1 MQQGARELNSLIEQV
16 SKKVV
21 DKTINEKYLISRMAV
36 IVNSFDAD
44 TNSASII
51 IPTDLKNPTTYKYP
65 NRTGKKKLNST
76 VWSGGEIQTYGDKV
90 YLVYQ
95 TNNISQGWLENNNS
109 LNISEG
115 GGSSG
120 SDITDVI
127 LNKTTTDVVSYTGT
141 PWPVSAGSVSYS
153 GGSSKSVLGSS
164 TTFALSNG
172 AVTHGSLTGH
182 TDEVLGTGTTFN
194 VTNPTINVTPSQTY
208 LGATASGT
216 AVGADGTASVVTG
229 YTPSTDT
236 FVKSVSAETNKNLVT
251 TTVPNVTNAGSA
263 STWSFTLGTG
273 DDSDMLIISGVN
285 STPATLGNAI
295 TVATGA
301 TSTTGTGDAVV
312 TGVTVGSSASAI
324 TSLGTAS
331 TTNVL
336 TGVKVTSQ
344 PTIALSSNASSG
356 TGRVQVA
363 TGISSATATGGAVSA
378 SGDNVS
384 AIISMPTSTVGTGIS
399 VGSNDPVTAIT
410 NIGTATVGSQT
421 VSPSNT
427 VNVLRDA
434 TLTVVREE

>member
-1 MQQGARELNSLIEQV
+1 M
-16 SKKVV
+16 
-21 DKTINEKYLISRMAV
+21 
-36 IVNSFDAD
+36 
-44 TNSASII
+44 
-51 IPTDLKNPTTYKYP
+51 
-65 NRTGKKKLNST
+65 
-76 VWSGGEIQTYGDKV
+76 
-90 YLVYQ
+90 
-95 TNNISQGWLENNNS
+95 
-109 LNISEG
+109 
-115 GGSSG
+115 
-120 SDITDVI
+120 
-127 LNKTTTDVVSYTGT
+127 
-141 PWPVSAGSVSYS
+141 
-153 GGSSKSVLGSS
+153 
-164 TTFALSNG
+164 
-172 AVTHGSLTGH
+172 
-182 TDEVLGTGTTFN
+182 
-194 VTNPTINVTPSQTY
+194 
-208 LGATASGT
+208 
-216 AVGADGTASVVTG
+216 
-229 YTPSTDT
+229 
-236 FVKSVSAETNKNLVT
+236 VT

-273 DDSDMLIISGVN
+273 SESDMLIISGVN

-399 VGSNDPVTAIT
+399 VGSNDRVTAIT